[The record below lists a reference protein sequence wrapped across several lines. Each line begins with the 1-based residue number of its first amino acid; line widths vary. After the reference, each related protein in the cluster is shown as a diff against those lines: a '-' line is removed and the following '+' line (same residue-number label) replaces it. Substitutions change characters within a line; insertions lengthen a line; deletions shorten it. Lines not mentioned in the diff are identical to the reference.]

1 MQRKETGLSGN
12 QSTSSRGQRA
22 RKGWQASDKFE
33 KQRKD
38 NGSALEMSQMGTS
51 SHGAQRK
58 ASKTYIKQSGQ
69 SDKISKS
76 RKTEPGQ
83 LGVTSIKGERS
94 SDSLHYQTRTQHN
107 AGHPSHKKM
116 KYNYFIDIDNPQE
129 LEEGAA
135 VRFKDYKHDF
145 INMTERHFVNT

>member
-1 MQRKETGLSGN
+1 
-12 QSTSSRGQRA
+12 
-22 RKGWQASDKFE
+22 
-33 KQRKD
+33 
-38 NGSALEMSQMGTS
+38 MGTS

-58 ASKTYIKQSGQ
+58 VSKTYVKQSGQ
-69 SDKISKS
+69 SKKNRSS
-76 RKTEPGQ
+76 RKTEPSQ

-94 SDSLHYQTRTQHN
+94 SDSLHYQSKTQHSS
-107 AGHPSHKKM
+107 HPSHKKM